1 MARQDLNGRV
11 AIVTGAG
18 SGLGQAIAVALGT
31 AGVRVALAA
40 RTRLALDAVAD
51 DIRAAG
57 GTALVIPTDV
67 GDEAQIQ
74 HLVSHTHQEWGRIDI
89 LVSSAG
95 GASFGALVESST
107 ADWDSMMTINLRA
120 TYLCAKHTLKVMLAQ
135 QRGHILNIL
144 SLASQTALPGSAA
157 YTASKFGALGLT
169 KVMAAEV
176 RSQGIK
182 VTAVIPGAA
191 NTPLWDKSGGDLDRT
206 QMLTPGDVADA
217 ILDVIAQPPGIY
229 TDEISLMPPLGIL

>member
-1 MARQDLNGRV
+1 MARHDLNGRT

-18 SGLGQAIAVALGT
+18 SGLGHATALALAA

-40 RTRLALDAVAD
+40 RTKSALEAVAD

-67 GDEAQIQ
+67 GEEDQIA
-74 HLVSHTHQEWGRIDI
+74 HLVSHTHREWDRIDI
-89 LVSSAG
+89 LVTSAG
-95 GASFGALVESST
+95 GASFGPLVESST
-107 ADWDSMMTINLRA
+107 ADWDSLMNTNLRA

-135 QRGHILNIL
+135 RSGHILNIL

-169 KVMAAEV
+169 RVMAAEV

-182 VTAVIPGAA
+182 VTAVIPGAV

-206 QMLTPGDVADA
+206 KMLTPGDVGDA
-217 ILDVIAQPPGIY
+217 MLDVIAQPPGIY
-229 TDEISLMPPLGIL
+229 TDKISLMPPLGIL

>member
-1 MARQDLNGRV
+1 MARQDLNGRT
-11 AIVTGAG
+11 AIVTGGG
-18 SGLGQAIAVALGT
+18 SGLGQATALALAA

-40 RTRLALDAVAD
+40 RTKSALEAVAD

-67 GDEAQIQ
+67 GDEDQIVR
-74 HLVSHTHQEWGRIDI
+74 LVDHTHQEWDRIDI
-89 LVSSAG
+89 LVTSAG
-95 GASFGALVESST
+95 GASFGPLVESST
-107 ADWDSMMTINLRA
+107 ADWDSMMNTNLRA
-120 TYLCAKHTLKVMLAQ
+120 TYLCAKHALKVMLAQ
-135 QRGHILNIL
+135 QSGHILNIL

-182 VTAVIPGAA
+182 VTAVIPGAV

-206 QMLTPGDVADA
+206 KMLTPGAVADA
-217 ILDVIAQPPGIY
+217 MLDVIAQPPGIY

>member
-1 MARQDLNGRV
+1 MARQDLNGRT

-18 SGLGQAIAVALGT
+18 SGLGQAIALALAA

-40 RTRLALDAVAD
+40 RTKSALEAVAD

-67 GDEAQIQ
+67 GDEDQIVR
-74 HLVSHTHQEWGRIDI
+74 LVDHTHQKWDRIDI
-89 LVSSAG
+89 LVTSAG
-95 GASFGALVESST
+95 GTSFGPLVESST
-107 ADWDSMMTINLRA
+107 ADWDSMMNTNLRA

-135 QRGHILNIL
+135 QSGHILNIL

-182 VTAVIPGAA
+182 VTAVIPGAV

-206 QMLTPGDVADA
+206 KMLTPGDVADA
-217 ILDVIAQPPGIY
+217 MLDVIAQPPGIY

>member
-1 MARQDLNGRV
+1 MSRRALNGRV

-18 SGLGQAIAVALGT
+18 SGLGQAIAVALGA

-40 RTRLALDAVAD
+40 RTRPALEAVAD
-51 DIRAAG
+51 EIHTTG

-67 GDEAQIQ
+67 GDEVQIQ
-74 HLVSHTHQEWGRIDI
+74 HLVDHTHQEWGRIDI
-89 LVSSAG
+89 FVTSAG
-95 GASFGALVESST
+95 GASFGPLVESST
-107 ADWDSMMTINLRA
+107 QDWDSMMRTNLRA

-135 QRGHILNIL
+135 QSGHILNIL
-144 SLASQTALPGSAA
+144 SLASQTALSGSAA

-176 RSQGIK
+176 RSRGIK
-182 VTAVIPGAA
+182 VTAVIPGAV

-206 QMLTPGDVADA
+206 KMLTPGDVADA

-229 TDEISLMPPLGIL
+229 TDEISLMPPLGVL